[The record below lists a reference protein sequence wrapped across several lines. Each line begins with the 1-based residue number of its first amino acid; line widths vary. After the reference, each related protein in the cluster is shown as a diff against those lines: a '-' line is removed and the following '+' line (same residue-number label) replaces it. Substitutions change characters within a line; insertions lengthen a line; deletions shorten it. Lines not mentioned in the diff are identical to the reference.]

1 MKKINLPKI
10 IGISGVARC
19 GKDTFFLLSTKRL
32 NKSGQKTVRCAF
44 ADAVKQD
51 CHQLLVKKAGI
62 SAFTQDNEQKK
73 LIRPLLVA
81 YGHDL
86 MRKLDPEY
94 WIKRIELSL
103 AVAEQI
109 NGTQFITDVR
119 YVNEVEFIK
128 KKGGK
133 IIHIEQEGCKPAN
146 EEEAENDPL
155 IKDMADLCVKWKHVG
170 DDNLNKLQ
178 TQVTK
183 SLNKISNDK

>member
-62 SAFTQDNEQKK
+62 SAFTQDDEQKK

-103 AVAEQI
+103 ALAEKI

-170 DDNLNKLQ
+170 DGNLNKLQ